1 MDKIKSNFIIVAVA
15 LVFLCVVLA
24 GYAVILNG
32 QLGAE
37 KTKVMQLNDQI
48 AGLKAKSGDLEK
60 QLTGLTAKS
69 IDQANLSVNLQKSL
83 AMANTEL
90 ENLKTA
96 YTNLESKLKT
106 QVPAN
111 Q

>member
-1 MDKIKSNFIIVAVA
+1 MDKVKSNFIIVAVV
-15 LVFLCVVLA
+15 LVVLCVVLA
-24 GYAVILNG
+24 GYAVSLNG

-48 AGLKAKSGDLEK
+48 AGLKAKTGDLET
-60 QLTGLTAKS
+60 QLASLAA
-69 IDQANLSVNLQKSL
+69 QAGTQASLASNLQNSL
-83 AMANTEL
+83 AAANMEL

-96 YTNLESKLKT
+96 YTNLESKLKP